1 MFTLPVMD
9 QLTLRWDIL
18 EARDF
23 NLFADVTGYLVGS
36 NSQGY
41 GHDVKTAMHIQAA
54 WQFSIPIVEW
64 TSPAASS
71 EGSPLPARWDYG
83 I

>member
-1 MFTLPVMD
+1 MYTVPVLDTLSV
-9 QLTLRWDIL
+9 RWDIL
-18 EARDF
+18 LSRDF
-23 NLFADVTGYLVGS
+23 NLFAETTEYLVGS

-41 GHDVKTAMHIQAA
+41 GHDVKSAIHIQAS
-54 WQFSIPIVEW
+54 WQFSIPIMEW

-71 EGSPLPARWDYG
+71 EGAPVPARWDYG